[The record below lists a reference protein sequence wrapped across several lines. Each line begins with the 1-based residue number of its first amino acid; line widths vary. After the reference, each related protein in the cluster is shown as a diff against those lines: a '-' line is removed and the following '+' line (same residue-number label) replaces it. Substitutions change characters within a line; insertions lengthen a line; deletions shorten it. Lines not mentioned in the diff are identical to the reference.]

1 MQKPAASPVAW
12 LQAQKSDGSDI
23 RCRRP

>member
-12 LQAQKSDGSDI
+12 LPARKSDGSDV